1 MKFNKQLNKMKT
13 INSPFSDNIL
23 TVKTRLAQ
31 LSFRK
36 ESFEIV
42 YHYFEDTLPNGEL
55 QEFTSTELDE
65 LNQIQVHNL
74 YREKHRLPFPAE
86 VLETRQKYGISASK
100 MSDILGFG
108 VNGYRQ
114 YEAGE
119 VPSLSN
125 GKLIQMAA
133 DPLKFRSLVEISDAL
148 EPKAKETLVQKIEKL
163 LATEQTEEAELEH
176 YLFNTDLPNEYTG
189 YQKPNMQKLAHMVIY
204 FAEKL
209 KPWKTQLN
217 KLLFYAEFQT
227 FALTGFSMSGVKYRA
242 IDMGPVPNNFS
253 SIFEYMSNQNLVEIK
268 STSFENGGIG
278 EQFLPKPENEFNKEL
293 FTEIELKVLA
303 NVAETLAQL
312 KTQDLIARSH
322 QEKAW
327 TENYPTKGLISY
339 KWGFEMGG
347 GLG

>member
-1 MKFNKQLNKMKT
+1 MRK

-23 TVKTRLAQ
+23 NVKTRSAQ

-36 ESFEIV
+36 ETFEIV
-42 YHYFEDTLPNGEL
+42 YHYFEDKLPNGEL
-55 QEFTSTELDE
+55 QEFTNSELDE
-65 LNQIQVHNL
+65 LNQIQVYNL

-86 VLETRQKYGISASK
+86 VLKTRQKYGLSASK

-108 VNGYRQ
+108 VNGFRQ

-125 GKLIQMAA
+125 GKLIQMAS

-148 EPKAKETLVQKIEKL
+148 EPKAKETLLQKIDKL
-163 LATEQTEEAELEH
+163 LTTDQAEEAGLEH

-189 YQKPNMQKLAHMVIY
+189 YQRPNMQKLAHMVIY

-217 KLLFYAEFQT
+217 KLLFYADFQT

-242 IDMGPVPNNFS
+242 IEMGPVPNNFS

-278 EQFLPKPENEFNKEL
+278 EQFLPKNGQIFDKDL
-293 FTEIELKVLA
+293 FTEIELNTLRT
-303 NVAETLAQL
+303 VAETLAIL

-327 TENYPTKGLISY
+327 IENYPSKGLISY
-339 KWGFEMGG
+339 RWGFE
-347 GLG
+347 LN

>member
-1 MKFNKQLNKMKT
+1 MRT
-13 INSPFSDNIL
+13 ISSPLSDNIL
-23 TVKTRLAQ
+23 TVNTRLAQ

-42 YHYFEDTLPNGEL
+42 YHYFEDKLPNGEL

-65 LNQIQVHNL
+65 LNQIQVYNL

-86 VLETRQKYGISASK
+86 VLETRQKYGLSASK
-100 MSDILGFG
+100 MSEILGFG

-148 EPKAKETLVQKIEKL
+148 ELKVRETLLQKIDML
-163 LATEQTEEAELEH
+163 VAIEQSEEEGLEH
-176 YLFNTDLPNEYTG
+176 YLFNSDLPNEYTG
-189 YQKPNMQKLAHMVIY
+189 YQKPYMQKLAHMVIY
-204 FAEKL
+204 FAENL

-217 KLLFYAEFQT
+217 KLLFYADFQT
-227 FALTGFSMSGVKYRA
+227 FALTGFSMSGVKYQA

-278 EQFLPKPENEFNKEL
+278 EQFLPKPENKFNKDL
-293 FTEIELKVLA
+293 FTETELKVLF
-303 NVAETLAQL
+303 NVTETIAQL

-327 TENYPTKGLISY
+327 IENYPTKGLISY
-339 KWGFEMGG
+339 RWGFEIFN
-347 GLG
+347 

>member
-1 MKFNKQLNKMKT
+1 
-13 INSPFSDNIL
+13 
-23 TVKTRLAQ
+23 
-31 LSFRK
+31 
-36 ESFEIV
+36 
-42 YHYFEDTLPNGEL
+42 
-55 QEFTSTELDE
+55 
-65 LNQIQVHNL
+65 
-74 YREKHRLPFPAE
+74 
-86 VLETRQKYGISASK
+86 

-125 GKLIQMAA
+125 GKLIQMAT
-133 DPLKFRSLVEISDAL
+133 DPLKFRSLVKISDAL
-148 EPKAKETLVQKIEKL
+148 ELKAKETLLQKIDKL
-163 LATEQTEEAELEH
+163 LATDQSEEAGLEH
-176 YLFNTDLPNEYTG
+176 YLFNSDLPNEYTG
-189 YQKPNMQKLAHMVIY
+189 YQRPNMQKLTHMVIY
-204 FAEKL
+204 FAENQ

-217 KLLFYAEFQT
+217 KLLFYADFHT

-278 EQFLPKPENEFNKEL
+278 EQFLPKPESVFNKEL
-293 FTEIELKVLA
+293 FTETELKVLA
-303 NVAETLAQL
+303 NVAETLAQ
-312 KTQDLIARSH
+312 KSTQDLIARSH

-339 KWGFEMGG
+339 RWGFELGG
-347 GLG
+347 N